1 MAVTIQQITDFL
13 RQNKTLTIEKV
24 GTISID
30 NAVEAKEDGVNS
42 GRTRF
47 VYDKTAVTSEE
58 LYTYIAEE
66 QQKNRSVVCS
76 DIDSFFEESRQLMN
90 IGSRALHFA
99 GIGYIYR
106 DKDLVYKFSE
116 TSPLG
121 FKESIPETINEDI
134 SLSKM
139 PSYNKH
145 NYSRGNGV
153 KVLLVII
160 ILALLGGIGYFVYS
174 LIKDNNLSS
183 TEHSAIAENVVAPDS
198 TSLNSVAITPVVN
211 NTEKKFIFETT
222 QNLQRVERR
231 KTQLENLGKKIFVDS
246 VNTNGQNQYKMY
258 VKIPVENLED
268 TTRIKDSLFIFF
280 GRRVIIE

>member
-24 GTISID
+24 GTISVD
-30 NAVEAKEDGVNS
+30 NPVETTEDGVNS

-47 VYDKTAVTSEE
+47 VYDKRAVTSEE

-66 QQKNRSVVCS
+66 QQKNRNIVRS

-160 ILALLGGIGYFVYS
+160 ILALLAGIGYFVYS
-174 LIKDNNLSS
+174 LIRDNKLS
-183 TEHSAIAENVVAPDS
+183 TNEEAVTVENVVSPDS
-198 TSLNSVAITPVVN
+198 ASVNTAATTPVVN
-211 NTEKKFIFETT
+211 NAEKKFIFETT
-222 QNLQRVERR
+222 PNLQRVQRR
-231 KTQLENLGKKIFVDS
+231 KTQLENLGKTIFVDS
-246 VNTNGQNQYKMY
+246 VNVNGQNQYKMY
-258 VKIPVENLED
+258 VKMPVENLAD

-280 GRRVIIE
+280 GRRVTIE